1 MFTCCG
7 WDIVVLAEGEGISNV
22 YLSFEKKEY
31 IYQEKYFTHY
41 RNNKL
46 WYGRIGS
53 WQMTFL
59 VLQVTVN

>member
-1 MFTCCG
+1 M
-7 WDIVVLAEGEGISNV
+7 LAEGEGISNV

-59 VLQVTVN
+59 VLQATVN